1 MRLGAPKADVQV
13 ELDRGSALPGDT
25 VEATI
30 RIVGGRKDLEIQE
43 GRLELVFENEYTY
56 RELTRSGRP
65 TTTTTTTTT
74 TTDRRVVDAVRFLEA
89 GAITADMPSDAAA
102 SLTIPAIA
110 PPSGE
115 GEITKVRWNVVVTL
129 ARRHAR
135 DVHGEARLEVLSGP
149 AEMLDAPEVET
160 RDDVELSFRLDRER
174 FGPGD
179 TVHGTLVATPL
190 QACEANE
197 VRVELVRH
205 EHVPRD
211 QGNTEDVK
219 EGEAILERDVR
230 LSLGAPHEWP
240 FQLELPA
247 VVVPCLQTEH
257 SQVTWLLKG
266 IGSRRLRRDYQIT
279 YPIDVHTAP
288 S

>member
-1 MRLGAPKADVQV
+1 MVFGPKADLQV
-13 ELDRGSALPGDT
+13 SLDRDSVLPGET

-30 RIVGGRKDLEIQE
+30 RILGGRKDLELQE
-43 GRLELVFENEYTY
+43 GRLELAYENEYKY
-56 RELTRSGRP
+56 RHRAGYGDSRHTA
-65 TTTTTTTTT
+65 TTKA
-74 TTDRRVVDAVRFLEA
+74 TDRLIADSRRFLEP
-89 GAITADMPSDAAA
+89 GAIASDTPFEAAA
-102 SLTIPAIA
+102 SLMVPATA
-110 PPSGE
+110 PPSAE
-115 GEITKVRWNVVVTL
+115 GEITKVRWSVVATL
-129 ARRHAR
+129 ARPHAR
-135 DVHGEARLEVLSGP
+135 DVHGEASLTVLSP
-149 AEMLDAPEVET
+149 HTDVVDAPEVET
-160 RDDVELSFRLDRER
+160 RGDVELSIRLDREHV
-174 FGPGD
+174 GPGD
-179 TVHGTLVATPL
+179 TVQGTLVATPL

-205 EHVPRD
+205 EHVPRNL
-211 QGNTEDVK
+211 GNTEDVK